1 MNCTPI
7 VRHKLTVIC
16 SPISRQV
23 KKINLFSYWGDFFMK
38 KYSHSKEEKLEILN
52 FYNNSHFT
60 LNEVSEL
67 YKVNTRTIKDWQNNY
82 LFFGEDG
89 LERQTNHNNYSKE
102 VKLGAVQDYI
112 SGKYSLRE
120 TVRRYKL
127 SGTTVLRNWIKK
139 YTSHSELKDSGKGM
153 SQTMTKG
160 RKTTI
165 KERIEIVQTCIAQ
178 GKSYRIVAEQYEVS
192 YQQVYQWVKKYEE
205 KGVQGLQDR
214 RGHTKAEEELSN
226 EAKLRLEIQRIER
239 ENERL
244 RAENLFLKKLEE
256 IERRHR

>member
-1 MNCTPI
+1 
-7 VRHKLTVIC
+7 
-16 SPISRQV
+16 
-23 KKINLFSYWGDFFMK
+23 MK

-205 KGVQGLQDR
+205 KGVQGLKDR

>member
-1 MNCTPI
+1 
-7 VRHKLTVIC
+7 
-16 SPISRQV
+16 
-23 KKINLFSYWGDFFMK
+23 MK

-120 TVRRYKL
+120 TVR
-127 SGTTVLRNWIKK
+127 
-139 YTSHSELKDSGKGM
+139 
-153 SQTMTKG
+153 
-160 RKTTI
+160 
-165 KERIEIVQTCIAQ
+165 
-178 GKSYRIVAEQYEVS
+178 
-192 YQQVYQWVKKYEE
+192 
-205 KGVQGLQDR
+205 
-214 RGHTKAEEELSN
+214 
-226 EAKLRLEIQRIER
+226 
-239 ENERL
+239 
-244 RAENLFLKKLEE
+244 
-256 IERRHR
+256 

>member
-1 MNCTPI
+1 
-7 VRHKLTVIC
+7 
-16 SPISRQV
+16 
-23 KKINLFSYWGDFFMK
+23 MK

-214 RGHTKAEEELSN
+214 RGHTKAAEELSN